1 MNATN
6 KVIVAMVAVV
16 VLAVVFWAL
25 LLSPKR
31 SEVSKLDKQISQQ
44 QESLALHQS
53 EVDRALQ
60 ARKEFPGNYQE
71 LVVLGTAAPADDDT
85 ASLLVQLNR
94 VSDRAGVRFQTF
106 TLASEGGGEEA
117 EAPAPEAPASEGE
130 GGVPAANP
138 TPTEVAAST
147 LPLGAKIGP
156 AGLAVMPYT
165 LTFKGNF
172 FQIADFIHGLDALV
186 ETKNDRVEVTG
197 RLITID
203 GFTLSPDGAKGFP
216 ALEGSFTVTT
226 FLVPP
231 GEGVTGGA
239 TPTTPEPEAAQVATT
254 TGGAP

>member
-16 VLAVVFWAL
+16 VLAVAFWAL

-31 SEVSKLDKQISQQ
+31 SEVSKLDQQISQQ
-44 QESLALHQS
+44 QETLVLHQS

-60 ARKEFPGNYQE
+60 ARKEFPGNYRE
-71 LVVLGTAAPADDDT
+71 LVVLGTAAPVDDDT

-94 VSDRAGVRFQTF
+94 ISDQSGVRFQTF
-106 TLASEGGGEEA
+106 TLTSEGGEET
-117 EAPAPEAPASEGE
+117 EAPAPEAPAAGE
-130 GGVPAANP
+130 GAPAANP

-147 LPLGAKIGP
+147 LPLGAKVGP
-156 AGLAVMPYT
+156 AGLQVMPYT
-165 LTFKGNF
+165 LTFKGKF
-172 FQIADFIHGLDALV
+172 FQIADFIHGLDTLV
-186 ETKNDRVEVTG
+186 ETKNSRVEVTG

-226 FLVPP
+226 YLVPP
-231 GEGVTGGA
+231 AEGVTGGA
-239 TPTTPEPEAAQVATT
+239 TPTTPEPEATQVATT